1 MAFASLEGLPDMRA
15 DFGFGQVCATLA
27 NVHRREGQ
35 DAYQADDFMP
45 GLRTPLFFATGS
57 YHVPFWKFF
66 MLDGIAALI
75 SVPLWVYVGFLFG
88 ENLEELEQVMR
99 NAQVGIYAGLGLIIV
114 LFAGAYVLKKRLLR
128 VE

>member
-45 GLRTPLFFATGS
+45 GLRTSEPTATNDADAPPDEVFDVETHS
-57 YHVPFWKFF
+57 R
-66 MLDGIAALI
+66 LI
-75 SVPLWVYVGFLFG
+75 SAL
-88 ENLEELEQVMR
+88 
-99 NAQVGIYAGLGLIIV
+99 LG
-114 LFAGAYVLKKRLLR
+114 KK
-128 VE
+128 E

>member
-45 GLRTPLFFATGS
+45 GLRTSEPTATNDAVAPPDEVFDVEAHS
-57 YHVPFWKFF
+57 R
-66 MLDGIAALI
+66 LI
-75 SVPLWVYVGFLFG
+75 SAL
-88 ENLEELEQVMR
+88 
-99 NAQVGIYAGLGLIIV
+99 LG
-114 LFAGAYVLKKRLLR
+114 KK
-128 VE
+128 E